1 MASLPRR
8 PSSKANPEMSG
19 QHDFPA
25 LFTVEGSS
33 RHEVFLVNPG
43 HDVDQLRASMEKLAS
58 SSPNCQEFM
67 SKHRSKDIVEKVGEI
82 KVKWASE
89 GRDKQLFVKETL
101 LTDDNCEAV
110 LRMMAIGGGKDVFDI
125 KLDKSQASAEGEK
138 KK

>member
-1 MASLPRR
+1 MRVLA
-8 PSSKANPEMSG
+8 
-19 QHDFPA
+19 
-25 LFTVEGSS
+25 
-33 RHEVFLVNPG
+33 VFLVNPG

-125 KLDKSQASAEGEK
+125 KLDKSQAPAEDAK

>member
-8 PSSKANPEMSG
+8 PSKAKTEMAG

-25 LFTVEGSS
+25 LFTIEGSN
-33 RHEVFLVNPG
+33 RHEILLVNPG
-43 HDVDQLRASMEKLAS
+43 HDVDELRSSMEKLS
-58 SSPNCQEFM
+58 DSPNCQEFM
-67 SKHRSKDIVEKVGEI
+67 SKHRGKDVVEKVGEI

-110 LRMMAIGGGKDVFDI
+110 LRMMAVGGGKDVFDV
-125 KLDKSQASAEGEK
+125 KLDKSQAASGDGK

>member
-1 MASLPRR
+1 
-8 PSSKANPEMSG
+8 MSG

-33 RHEVFLVNPG
+33 RHEVNPG

-89 GRDKQLFVKETL
+89 GRDKQLFPKETL
-101 LTDDNCEAV
+101 LTDDNCEAI